1 MSRLP
6 AGTPC
11 LSLASARLDV
21 GMERF
26 GPTGTPDY
34 ESSATY
40 PLRRCRVSQFQQM
53 GRHPCRG
60 PGPDT
65 GISRG
70 TDSSHTDV
78 GGYYSFRRIG
88 LTKPARWLRTIA
100 GGLAIGTLLHL
111 IAPYTLV
118 PLTHLVASFIEADSV
133 AGRFGTQFDQ
143 QAGQNWQFFVLA
155 LSISWIQAGFFE
167 EFIYRGFLLNKLS
180 EADEDA
186 MDRLERCGHP
196 LNQLFRA
203 GSPALS
209 RCRERRV
216 RRLGFSCAHRCLS
229 AHQEA
234 TLGDHRGTRVLRYAG
249 VFTALS

>member
-1 MSRLP
+1 MNPVQR
-6 AGTPC
+6 T
-11 LSLASARLDV
+11 LSGVVAYLNSNKWADTLVVVLALILGFLAAPIVLIL
-21 GMERF
+21 MW
-26 GPTGTPDY
+26 
-34 ESSATY
+34 
-40 PLRRCRVSQFQQM
+40 
-53 GRHPCRG
+53 
-60 PGPDT
+60 
-65 GISRG
+65 
-70 TDSSHTDV
+70 

-180 EADEDA
+180 ELTRTRWIGWSVAVILSTSFFA
-186 MDRLERCGHP
+186 LGH
-196 LNQLFRA
+196 LLYRGVESAVFAALAFLALTAVYLLIKKQLWVIIVA
-203 GSPALS
+203 HGSYDTL
-209 RCRERRV
+209 V
-216 RRLGFSCAHRCLS
+216 FSQRFL
-229 AHQEA
+229 
-234 TLGDHRGTRVLRYAG
+234 D
-249 VFTALS
+249 